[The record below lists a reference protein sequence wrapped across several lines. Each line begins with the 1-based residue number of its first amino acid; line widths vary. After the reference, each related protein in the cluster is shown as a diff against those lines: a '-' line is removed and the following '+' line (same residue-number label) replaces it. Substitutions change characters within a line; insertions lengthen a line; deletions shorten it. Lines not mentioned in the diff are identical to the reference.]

1 MTTAMTT
8 PARAA
13 TVVLGATAIVLATAC
28 TRMVDDARVVAAPD
42 MGKAG
47 ATASDCTSVDAPM
60 TSIAE
65 HSDEEPVMKIPQPA
79 GWERVTMMDSQLI
92 RFTMRNEALAKD
104 GFAPTAVVTLE
115 SHPGIAEPR
124 DVFDA
129 QQDGLKSGIGATN
142 VSATETTLCELPA
155 ETIDYMTPQLGILP
169 PHPAR
174 VVTAVMQTENDT
186 YAMTMTVQSA
196 DPGNP
201 AYQRDAETILTG
213 FQMLPPSDA

>member
-1 MTTAMTT
+1 MTMA
-8 PARAA
+8 ARAA

-28 TRMVDDARVVAAPD
+28 TRVVDDARVVAAPD

-60 TSIAE
+60 TSIPDRT
-65 HSDEEPVMKIPQPA
+65 DEEPVMKIPQPD
-79 GWERVTMMDSQLI
+79 GWERVTMMDSELI
-92 RFTMRNEALAKD
+92 RFTMRNEALVKD

-124 DVFDA
+124 EVFDA
-129 QQDGLKSGIGATN
+129 QQDALESGIGATD
-142 VSATETTLCELPA
+142 VSGSETTLCELPA
-155 ETIDYMTPQLGILP
+155 ETIDYTTPQLGMLP

-174 VVTAVMQTENDT
+174 VLTAVMHIEDTT

-196 DPGNP
+196 DAGNP
-201 AYQRDAETILTG
+201 TYQRDAETILSG